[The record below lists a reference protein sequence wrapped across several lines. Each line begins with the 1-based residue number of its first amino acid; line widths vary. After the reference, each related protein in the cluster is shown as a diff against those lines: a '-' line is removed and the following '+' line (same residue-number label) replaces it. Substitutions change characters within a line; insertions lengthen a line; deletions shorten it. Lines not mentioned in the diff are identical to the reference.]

1 MSSKKK
7 ALQVAV
13 RCRPPG
19 RGEGSA
25 VVSADGGSCS
35 VQSGDE
41 CAVFSFD
48 RSFGPEESQHAV
60 YDALIAEPMEALF
73 DGYNC
78 TVLAY
83 GQTGSG
89 KTHSMLGTPDEPGII
104 PRFGRELFERAS
116 VHEGARVFVSYTQ
129 LYNEGFYDLLEPQSG
144 AELKLRRSE
153 TRGVHVQGLA
163 ERRIF
168 SAAELQQ
175 LVAKAE
181 QHRVVAA
188 TTINASSSRS
198 HTILTLTLSMP
209 HERQRGR
216 QVMSRANL
224 VDLAGSER
232 FKAAGDDLLRPGV
245 DLDQPVAH
253 HARPGHLDAGGGGG
267 KSEQHAVP
275 QLEAHSPAQGR
286 LGRCGAQFW
295 RNSGALR
302 RNSAHPSQSLTAR
315 LLPPQAPRTPRCCA
329 PCRPPPPTSTRP
341 STRCSSP
348 ARARRRQHHHQE
360 PRDRPPRIHRR
371 RRRRPA
377 ADVTPERR
385 GGRDSIGGKSEAGS
399 TRSGGPRRRR
409 SSSADSRDGR
419 DRSEERRRRTRQ
431 GGAAAASLR
440 ASAAALDVVLSPPNA
455 KPADGGFGGGGRPA
469 AVGTGGSPTAPRP
482 LSSTTAGGSRFGAP
496 AARRR
501 RVRWTFVCGAI
512 PTGTPTA
519 AAASAAAAATAAA
532 ATAASEWRR
541 LRRRR
546 GDAGADAAAAA
557 LARREHPR
565 VGNGGALT
573 TVPLSPR
580 RAFAFDG
587 LDATDP
593 AAMGGG
599 AGGADAQLRLL
610 RERLGRATAE
620 LQREAEA
627 RHARERQQRDAAKR
641 WHEQLRDR
649 QHENDRLQLELEQLR
664 EREEAR
670 KKVNLLEDEVRTFKS
685 SSAAKLLQ
693 IESEQLREREQ
704 YHKSRLGELEEECG
718 RLRQAA
724 DKRVGEVEA
733 QRSKKSSCMRNES
746 SS

>member
-41 CAVFSFD
+41 RAVFSFD

-232 FKAAGDDLLRPGV
+232 FKAAGDDLLRRQESISINQSLTTLGLV
-245 DLDQPVAH
+245 ISTLA
-253 HARPGHLDAGGGGG
+253 AGGG
-267 KSEQHAVP
+267 KSEQHVP
-275 QLEAHSPAQGR
+275 YRNSKLTHLLKDA
-286 LGRCGAQFW
+286 LGGAA
-295 RNSGALR
+295 RNSGAILAHFCAILR
-302 RNSAHPSQSLTAR
+302 NSLTAR

-348 ARARRRQHHHQE
+348 RARAPSSTPPPRTPRSPAAHPSTAAATPPPPTSPPSGAAAVTPSAASRRR
-360 PRDRPPRIHRR
+360 DRRVREAHAADDRRQPTRATAATGLKSDGGRTRQGARR
-371 RRRRPA
+371 RRRC
-377 ADVTPERR
+377 
-385 GGRDSIGGKSEAGS
+385 
-399 TRSGGPRRRR
+399 
-409 SSSADSRDGR
+409 
-419 DRSEERRRRTRQ
+419 
-431 GGAAAASLR
+431 
-440 ASAAALDVVLSPPNA
+440 
-455 KPADGGFGGGGRPA
+455 
-469 AVGTGGSPTAPRP
+469 
-482 LSSTTAGGSRFGAP
+482 
-496 AARRR
+496 ARRPPPS
-501 RVRWTFVCGAI
+501 TLC
-512 PTGTPTA
+512 
-519 AAASAAAAATAAA
+519 
-532 ATAASEWRR
+532 
-541 LRRRR
+541 
-546 GDAGADAAAAA
+546 
-557 LARREHPR
+557 
-565 VGNGGALT
+565 
-573 TVPLSPR
+573 
-580 RAFAFDG
+580 
-587 LDATDP
+587 
-593 AAMGGG
+593 
-599 AGGADAQLRLL
+599 
-610 RERLGRATAE
+610 
-620 LQREAEA
+620 
-627 RHARERQQRDAAKR
+627 
-641 WHEQLRDR
+641 
-649 QHENDRLQLELEQLR
+649 
-664 EREEAR
+664 
-670 KKVNLLEDEVRTFKS
+670 
-685 SSAAKLLQ
+685 
-693 IESEQLREREQ
+693 
-704 YHKSRLGELEEECG
+704 
-718 RLRQAA
+718 
-724 DKRVGEVEA
+724 
-733 QRSKKSSCMRNES
+733 
-746 SS
+746 